1 MKVVPPLIDLG
12 PIAPEETHALLAAI
26 AGAFLEDLD
35 EGEAK
40 LDAKVVEPERTLV
53 VRDDGRMVATAAVFS
68 RELTVPGGPR
78 PVAAVSLV
86 GVAPGHRRR
95 GLLSA
100 MMRRQLADVR
110 EAGEAIAALWAS
122 EAVLYGRFGYGI
134 GTRVAELDV
143 RTRAARLRPDV
154 ERLDV
159 APELMLAHEARGRI
173 AAIHEAVRTG
183 RPGMLARGDAWWD
196 LILYDPQ
203 REREREGAGRL
214 RALVLGDEGYALYA
228 FKEAWGAGGP
238 EGVVRL
244 RELVATTPAAAAAL
258 WGLLLELDLVR
269 SVKWESAP
277 ADEPLIHMVDNA
289 RAVTTTLGDGL
300 WVRLVDLPRA
310 LRERT
315 YSAPFDV
322 VLDVADD
329 VCPENAGRHRLAWDG
344 ERATCEPTRAQAGL
358 ELSAAELGAA
368 FLGGTTLES
377 LARAGRVRE
386 RNAGALATA
395 SVAFRG
401 AAEPWCP
408 ETF

>member
-1 MKVVPPLIDLG
+1 VSVDLG

-26 AGAFLEDLD
+26 AGAFLDDLD
-35 EGEAK
+35 EDEAA

-53 VRDDGRMVATAAVFS
+53 AREDGRMVATAAVFS
-68 RELTVPGGPR
+68 RELTVPGGR
-78 PVAAVSLV
+78 LPVAAVSLV

-122 EAVLYGRFGYGI
+122 EAVLYDRFGYGI
-134 GTRVAELDV
+134 ATRGAELEV
-143 RTRAARLRPDV
+143 RTREARLRPDV

-159 APELMLAHEARGRI
+159 APELMLAQDARGRI
-173 AAIHEAVRTG
+173 APIHEAVRVA
-183 RPGMLARGDAWWD
+183 RAGMLARSDAWWD
-196 LILYDPQ
+196 LILHDP
-203 REREREGAGRL
+203 ERERDGAGRM
-214 RALVLGDEGYALYA
+214 RAVVVGDQAYALYA
-228 FKEAWGAGGP
+228 FEEAWGAGGP
-238 EGVVRL
+238 EGEVRV
-244 RELVATTPAAAAAL
+244 RELVAATPAAAAAL
-258 WGLLLELDLVR
+258 WGFLLELDLVR
-269 SVKWESAP
+269 RVKWELAP
-277 ADEPLIHMVDNA
+277 ADEPVVHMVDNA
-289 RAVTTTLGDGL
+289 RAVTAVVGDRL

-322 VLDVADD
+322 VLDAADA
-329 VCPENAGRHRLAWDG
+329 VCAANAGRHRLAWDG
-344 ERATCEPTRAQAGL
+344 QEATCEPTRAKAGL

-368 FLGGTTLES
+368 YLGGTTLEA

-386 RNAGALATA
+386 RIPGALTAA

>member
-1 MKVVPPLIDLG
+1 MSVELG
-12 PIAPEETHALLAAI
+12 PIAPEETQALLAAI
-26 AGAFLEDLD
+26 AGAFLHDFDED
-35 EGEAK
+35 EAK

-53 VRDDGRMVATAAVFS
+53 AREDGRMVATAAVFT
-68 RELTVPGGPR
+68 RELTVPGGPVR
-78 PVAAVSLV
+78 VAAVSLV

-110 EAGEAIAALWAS
+110 EAGEAVAALWAS
-122 EAVLYGRFGYGI
+122 EASIYGRFGYGI

-143 RTRAARLRPDV
+143 RTRDARLRPDV

-159 APELMLAHEARGRI
+159 APELMLAQDARGRI
-173 AAIHEAVRTG
+173 APIHEAVRAR
-183 RPGMLARGDAWWD
+183 RPGMLARSDSWWD
-196 LILYDPQ
+196 LILHDP
-203 REREREGAGRL
+203 EREREGAGRL
-214 RALVLGDEGYALYA
+214 RAVVLGDQGYALYA
-228 FKEAWGAGGP
+228 FKEAWGAGGT
-238 EGVVRL
+238 EGEVRL

-258 WGLLLELDLVR
+258 WGFLLELDLVR
-269 SVKWESAP
+269 RVKWEIAP

-289 RAVTTTLGDGL
+289 RAVTVTVGDGM

-322 VLDVADD
+322 VLDVADE

-344 ERATCEPTRAQAGL
+344 ERATCEPTRAKAGL
-358 ELSAAELGAA
+358 ELSGAELGAA
-368 FLGGTTLES
+368 FLGGTTLDS
-377 LARAGRVRE
+377 LARADRVRE
-386 RNAGALATA
+386 RTPGALRAA